1 MPTAT
6 DSTVSERARAFIDR
20 SLVWDNTFPFGDSCG
35 SPTRHRQMLARMQG
49 VGYDCV
55 SLTMATDPHDAA
67 HTVRKVAADD
77 AWFRANADR
86 FVKVSSADDVLRAR
100 REGKLAVVYGFQGTT
115 PFEREIGLVD
125 VFYRLGVRQ
134 ALMAYNQKNFVGDG
148 CHEPGDGGLSAFG
161 KQVVR
166 EMNRVGMLVDC
177 THTGYR
183 TSMDVFEV
191 AAGPVIFSHS
201 NSRALIDHERNIRDD
216 QAKACAKTGGVI
228 GLNGVGIFLGGNEAS
243 ADGLFR
249 HLDHFVQL
257 VGARHVGLGLDVVT
271 DREPL
276 LEIVR
281 AQAARYPASQGYDV
295 VPEFGWPELVPQ
307 VTERMLAAGYADA
320 DVEGILG
327 GNWLRVA
334 SQVWKPAAA

>member
-55 SLTMATDPHDAA
+55 SLTM
-67 HTVRKVAADD
+67 
-77 AWFRANADR
+77 
-86 FVKVSSADDVLRAR
+86 
-100 REGKLAVVYGFQGTT
+100 
-115 PFEREIGLVD
+115 
-125 VFYRLGVRQ
+125 
-134 ALMAYNQKNFVGDG
+134 
-148 CHEPGDGGLSAFG
+148 
-161 KQVVR
+161 VVR